1 MKPMDIAMQLLKMPQ
16 EAKDYATQIHE
27 GQMYGEQ
34 PYMTHVED
42 VASGFDDPHLQ
53 RIAYLHD
60 TVEDSE
66 TGIGEIHERFG
77 EDVGHAVDALT
88 RRQGEQYFDYINR
101 VKEHPEATQVKL
113 ADLHSNL
120 KNNPNESLA
129 RRYQK
134 AIGILTN
141 KSEPMNIAMRF
152 FKNSIMKYDMYGEDT
167 PQLAQALLDP
177 PPLPEG
183 VERRYESKESLF
195 RLGARNPITDA
206 NSAVNAERAYMS
218 NFFDAQYNTPNAGP
232 SSPEWK
238 AHAEWY
244 NNHPYRQEMNR
255 QWALGLHPQ
264 HMSRL
269 NEAGKRDDLMHEG
282 KNPETGRYNKKF
294 DVPRSVEYNRR
305 HPDTPLSNRPSQRF
319 IDWLN
324 NYGIEI
330 DDYLAEQGIGHSE
343 KARKRHAELRE
354 KHEVDVPYEE
364 RKRKRDE
371 MLAERERRHKLRL
384 ERYTKR
390 EGESDDEYLER
401 VSGPV
406 GIHEA
411 IKDAR
416 RRSELGEKTGWSSTG
431 RPPPN
436 ARWVYNPEEDEISD
450 DDTKDMFSRYN
461 INDYGQLVLTKGDAM
476 SKAWFSLLKERV
488 SPEAKRHKLE
498 YDKKY
503 ESTPE
508 RVKYREELNR
518 ERRRRGMYGDHS
530 GKDISHTE
538 GGKLTVESEHENR
551 ARHFK
556 DRGTLRRI
564 AKGMKE
570 DIELLQN
577 LLSGPMDEQD
587 EKIANALE
595 RKIKEEDEEEEEP
608 YIAHEFFI

>member
-1 MKPMDIAMQLLKMPQ
+1 MKPMDIAMRLLKMPQ

-141 KSEPMNIAMRF
+141 KSEPMDIATQLL
-152 FKNSIMKYDMYGEDT
+152 KNSIMKYDMYGEDT
-167 PQLAQALLDP
+167 PELAQALLNP
-177 PPLPEG
+177 PPKDITYVTPEG
-183 VERRYESKESLF
+183 VTEKYDSRESLF
-195 RLGARNPITDA
+195 RGGARNPITDA
-206 NSAVNAERAYMS
+206 NSAVNAERYYMR
-218 NFFDAQYNTPNAGP
+218 NFFTNQYNTASNYSLAGP

-238 AHAEWY
+238 AHNEWY
-244 NNHPYRQEMNR
+244 NNHPYKQEMNR
-255 QWALGLHPQ
+255 QWALGLHPR

-269 NEAGKRDDLMHEG
+269 NEAGKRDDLMHAG

-354 KHEVDVPYEE
+354 KHEVDVPHEE
-364 RKRKRDE
+364 RRRKRDE
-371 MLAERERRHKLRL
+371 MLAERERRHKIRL
-384 ERYTKR
+384 ERQSK
-390 EGESDDEYLER
+390 SLAEYR
-401 VSGPV
+401 
-406 GIHEA
+406 A

-416 RRSELGEKTGWSSTG
+416 RRSKLGEKTGWSKDESG
-431 RPPPN
+431 
-436 ARWVYNPEEDEISD
+436 AWVYNAEEDE
-450 DDTKDMFSRYN
+450 T
-461 INDYGQLVLTKGDAM
+461 LEKGDAM

>member
-1 MKPMDIAMQLLKMPQ
+1 MKPI
-16 EAKDYATQIHE
+16 DYAW
-27 GQMYGEQ
+27 
-34 PYMTHVED
+34 
-42 VASGFDDPHLQ
+42 
-53 RIAYLHD
+53 
-60 TVEDSE
+60 
-66 TGIGEIHERFG
+66 
-77 EDVGHAVDALT
+77 
-88 RRQGEQYFDYINR
+88 
-101 VKEHPEATQVKL
+101 
-113 ADLHSNL
+113 
-120 KNNPNESLA
+120 
-129 RRYQK
+129 
-134 AIGILTN
+134 
-141 KSEPMNIAMRF
+141 
-152 FKNSIMKYDMYGEDT
+152 SIMKYDMYGEDT
-167 PQLAQALLDP
+167 PELAQALLNK

-195 RLGARNPITDA
+195 RGGARNPITDA
-206 NSAVNAERAYMS
+206 NSAVNAERYYMR
-218 NFFDAQYNTPNAGP
+218 NFFTNQYNTASDYSFAGP

-244 NNHPYRQEMNR
+244 DNHPYRQEMNR

-324 NYGIEI
+324 NYGIDI

-384 ERYTKR
+384 ERIYADI
-390 EGESDDEYLER
+390 EEYR
-401 VSGPV
+401 
-406 GIHEA
+406 A

-416 RRSELGEKTGWSSTG
+416 RRSKLGEKTGWSKDESG
-431 RPPPN
+431 
-436 ARWVYNPEEDEISD
+436 AWVYNAEEDE
-450 DDTKDMFSRYN
+450 T
-461 INDYGQLVLTKGDAM
+461 LEKGDAM

-556 DRGTLRRI
+556 DRGTLRQI